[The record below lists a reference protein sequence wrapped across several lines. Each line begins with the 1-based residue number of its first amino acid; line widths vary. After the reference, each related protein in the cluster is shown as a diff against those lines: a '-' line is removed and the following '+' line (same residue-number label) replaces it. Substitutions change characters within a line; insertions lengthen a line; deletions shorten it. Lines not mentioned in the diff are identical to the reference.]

1 LDGVSVFIVGGVVL
15 GFGIASGLNV
25 YGAVA
30 AIGLASRTGWL
41 ELAPGLRGLQ
51 SPIVTGSAVLLFLID
66 IYADRSPRT
75 QRWWGALHTIV
86 RPLAASSLAAVAL
99 SAAPVQPPMWLWLAA
114 TFTTG
119 IVALLVHASK
129 TGARLLFSVSGERGR
144 GRAVAWMEDALA
156 LALGPLILARPA
168 ETLWIAALIMVALGV
183 FGRWL
188 WRAFLLGPRALAAL
202 GAGFF
207 GVRGWVEAREL
218 PPWVA
223 GALTPP
229 TPGQARHRGAK
240 ASLHGAPG
248 RFRNGWFVVG
258 GDGPRFLFR
267 ATSGRVREV
276 PLAAAHCESI
286 QADAWVD
293 RLPLGA
299 NGTSSTLFLLKDG
312 PDPLAVQRLF
322 APGAPPPP

>member
-1 LDGVSVFIVGGVVL
+1 
-15 GFGIASGLNV
+15 LNV

-207 GVRGWVEAREL
+207 GVRGSSYRSAIFPLNREQEQIARDTIADVDASGL
-218 PPWVA
+218 WP
-223 GALTPP
+223 
-229 TPGQARHRGAK
+229 AK
-240 ASLHGAPG
+240 AVTTIEAQGPFWEAEPEHQDYLERIP
-248 RFRNGWFVVG
+248 NGYTCHF
-258 GDGPRFLFR
+258 PR
-267 ATSGRVREV
+267 AG
-276 PLAAAHCESI
+276 
-286 QADAWVD
+286 WV
-293 RLPLGA
+293 
-299 NGTSSTLFLLKDG
+299 LK
-312 PDPLAVQRLF
+312 
-322 APGAPPPP
+322 